1 MLFMFFMNK
10 LIKSV
15 NYYANFVITNYNPPV
30 LLIYL
35 FLISYDTLTHNT
47 TSEFFMSFPI
57 RCLLTNDHST
67 LHSLS

>member
-1 MLFMFFMNK
+1 MLFMNK

-15 NYYANFVITNYNPPV
+15 NYYANFVITNYNPPCFIH
-30 LLIYL
+30 LP